1 MTVWPWRKIDERNG
15 EEFMNVSRVTSEK
28 HGTKEQKTATPLM
41 TSQKGDKHFVLV
53 YIRRSRER

>member
-28 HGTKEQKTATPLM
+28 HGTKQQKIAT
-41 TSQKGDKHFVLV
+41 
-53 YIRRSRER
+53 